1 MDEVNAIE
9 VNHVSKIYKLFD
21 KPFDKVKE
29 AFSITK
35 KKHYQE
41 FYALKDISFSVK
53 KGETFGIIG
62 TNGSGKST
70 LLKIL
75 TGVVTPNSGDIK
87 VNGKISALL
96 ELGAGFNPKY
106 TGMENIYLN
115 GTTMGYTKAEMDKK
129 VDAILEFADIGDFIN
144 QPVRSYSSGMFA
156 RLAFAVAINV
166 EPEVLIVDEALSVG
180 DVFFQNKC
188 FKKFE
193 ELKKKGITI
202 LFVSHDMGS
211 VKQMCS
217 RVLWIERGVQQMCGD
232 CVEVCNA
239 YANSLIRKTNIQ
251 ILDEQ
256 IQGEEE
262 NQYKIKMLENHSYP
276 PITYSNESI
285 LDSDVE
291 IVSCFVEDISKKITT
306 DMYVDEDYLVN
317 VVFKTKRNID
327 KCIVGFVLETIKG
340 VWIINCNTAICGEEN
355 IFSVKAGKTTCVQ
368 FKLRMPRLM
377 RGNYVIGC
385 AVSEGTMEAYKVLT
399 WIYNVLNINV
409 INNGNNSGVI
419 DIDTDITILQG

>member
-285 LDSDVE
+285 LDTDVE

>member
-29 AFSITK
+29 SFSITK

-285 LDSDVE
+285 LDTDVE

>member
-1 MDEVNAIE
+1 MGNGKSIE
-9 VNHVSKIYKLFD
+9 VNNVSKIYKLFD
-21 KPFDKVKE
+21 RPFDKVIE

-35 KKHYQE
+35 KKHYHE
-41 FYALKDISFSVK
+41 FYALNNISFSVK

-75 TGVVTPNSGDIK
+75 TGVVTPNTGNVQ

-115 GTTMGYTKAEMDKK
+115 GTTMGYTRAEMDERIQS
-129 VDAILEFADIGDFIN
+129 ILEFADIGDFIY

-188 FKKFE
+188 FKKFD
-193 ELKKKGITI
+193 ELKNRGITI
-202 LFVSHDMGS
+202 LFVSHDMSS

-217 RVLWIERGVQQMCGD
+217 RALWIERGVQQMYGD

-239 YANSLIRKTNIQ
+239 YANSISRNSFTVEKSDNHGEYVD
-251 ILDEQ
+251 DEQ
-256 IQGEEE
+256 VVDWEF
-262 NQYKIKMLENHSYP
+262 YP
-276 PITYSNESI
+276 PIDFAKES
-285 LDSDVE
+285 
-291 IVSCFVEDISKKITT
+291 
-306 DMYVDEDYLVN
+306 
-317 VVFKTKRNID
+317 
-327 KCIVGFVLETIKG
+327 
-340 VWIINCNTAICGEEN
+340 
-355 IFSVKAGKTTCVQ
+355 
-368 FKLRMPRLM
+368 KL
-377 RGNYVIGC
+377 N
-385 AVSEGTMEAYKVLT
+385 
-399 WIYNVLNINV
+399 
-409 INNGNNSGVI
+409 
-419 DIDTDITILQG
+419 DDITIKAAFFLDEEGDLTTELCAGEKYRFVQVFDSQITIEKCITGFVVETLKGLWVINSNTSISDKKKTFFVNANTRVRTEFDFVMPALLQGEYIVGTAVSAGEIEDFEILTWLYQVLKINIVNNGANSAMIDIVPNIAIRQKSV

>member
-87 VNGKISALL
+87 VNGKISALM

-285 LDSDVE
+285 LDTDVE